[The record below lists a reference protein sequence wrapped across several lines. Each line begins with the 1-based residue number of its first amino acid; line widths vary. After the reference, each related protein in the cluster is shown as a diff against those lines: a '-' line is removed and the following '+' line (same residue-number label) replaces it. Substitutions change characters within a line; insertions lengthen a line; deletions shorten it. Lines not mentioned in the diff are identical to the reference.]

1 MPVVVSLALLAFS
14 TPARAA
20 HPLQTEDTGTQGAA
34 NVEIEN
40 GLQRARFGGTTL
52 FTYQP
57 QVSVGLAATVDAIVQ
72 PSWVS
77 QRTTEAAGTSSALTA
92 SGLGDTNVDAKWRF
106 RGVDPWSFAVRAG
119 IAVPTGEHGLGLP
132 RGEVSEHALLVATWD
147 SAPTTAHF
155 NIGLAHTPA
164 DASAPGTRATVA
176 HVSAAVMQSLNE
188 RFIAT
193 VDSEID
199 QNPATGR
206 SSPVGSILG
215 GVIWTARPGLDLDVG
230 YQLGVHAQPVNRQW
244 MAGLTYRFAL

>member
-1 MPVVVSLALLAFS
+1 VTLRAAPFLFALLLAC
-14 TPARAA
+14 PLPGRAA
-20 HPLQTEDTGTQGAA
+20 HPLQTEDTGTQGEA

-40 GLQRARFGGTTL
+40 GFQRAHADGTTQ

-77 QRTTEAAGTSSALTA
+77 LRAPAAPGA
-92 SGLGDTNVDAKWRF
+92 SGLGDTNLDAKWRF
-106 RGVDPWSFAVRAG
+106 WGVDPWSLAVRAG
-119 IAVPTGEHGLGLP
+119 IAAPTSEHGLGLP
-132 RGEVSEHALLVATWD
+132 HGEVSEHALLVATWD

-155 NIGLAHTPA
+155 NLGLVHTPV
-164 DASAPGTRATVA
+164 DASAPGARATVA

-188 RFIAT
+188 RLILT
-193 VDSEID
+193 VDSAIG
-199 QNPATGR
+199 QNPAADR
-206 SSPVGSILG
+206 SGAVGTILG

-230 YQLGVHAQPVNRQW
+230 YQRSVHAEPASRQW